1 MQLFV
6 KRNEEQGGAERQF
19 DFFCQYAAHYDEIYR
34 YCLSD
39 GLRKRHFFIEL
50 VFFLLFIAKLKGSK
64 IYLHTFQY
72 RNLLICCITKNLIEI
87 FLSKQVY
94 VHFGERNYAPRHLKI
109 RRKKSIKY
117 HAYRYLLKQCK
128 IISCN
133 SLDAVRV
140 YTLFFKISSE
150 RLFYFP
156 NILNPDGSLVKK
168 SENNTSSFSY
178 VGRLITRK
186 KILEIIKYFSEHKHL
201 ELHIAGDGPLRDTV
215 SALAKKSKNISYYGH
230 TSVKNVHEKTTSMIF
245 MSDHEGCPNAVL
257 EALASGS
264 RVFVNKFR
272 GGYRELR
279 QHNLTN
285 LYFINDLA
293 EISTS
298 NSLDKETA
306 SKIKCFYSSHNY
318 TKNVQHIINRLYEL

>member
-6 KRNEEQGGAERQF
+6 KRNEEEGGAERQF

-39 GLRKRHFFIEL
+39 GLRKRHFYIEL
-50 VFFLLFIAKLKGSK
+50 FFFLLFVAQLKASK

-72 RNLLICCITKNLIEI
+72 RNLLICCIVKNLIEI
-87 FLSKQVY
+87 FCNKQVY
-94 VHFGERNYAPRHLKI
+94 IHFGERNYAPRHLKI

-117 HAYRYLLKQCK
+117 YAYHYLLKQCK

-140 YTLFFKISSE
+140 YTLFFKIRSE
-150 RLFYFP
+150 QLIYFP
-156 NILNPDGSLVKK
+156 NILIPHDTHVKK
-168 SENNTSSFSY
+168 SDINTNSFSY

-186 KILEIIKYFSEHKHL
+186 KILEIVNYFSEHKHL

-215 SALAKKSKNISYYGH
+215 STIANKSKNITFYGH
-230 TSVKNVHEKTTSMIF
+230 TSVKNIHEKTTSMIF

-279 QHNLTN
+279 QHNLSN
-285 LYFINDLA
+285 LYFINELS
-293 EISTS
+293 EINTS
-298 NSLDKETA
+298 NSLEKETA
-306 SKIKCFYSSHNY
+306 CKIKYFYSPQNY
-318 TKNVQHIINRLYEL
+318 TRNVQHLIYRLYDL